1 MVAGILAENGAV
13 TRFRDP
19 YATMLPDYSGASL
32 LNLMATLAAACGAEP
47 RHAPLAAL
55 PQARLADARNVV
67 LVIVDGLG
75 DALLARH
82 AGGGELHRRRLAAIT
97 SVFPSTTASAITT
110 SYTGCAPLEHGLT
123 GWFTYFGAAGC
134 VGAPLPFV
142 SRGEKRSLRARGL
155 TPERAFDCGSLFDT
169 LAARAI
175 VVTPQSIVDS
185 EYNVYHCG
193 RAERRPYT
201 SLEGFVAEA
210 EAAVKSGGE
219 RKFVYAYWP
228 DYDSTSHQH
237 GHESPAALAQL
248 AAFDAAF
255 GTLLKRLAGTESVVI
270 ATADHGFIDSA
281 PDEILDLADAPGLS
295 GLLRYP
301 LCGEPRIAYCYV
313 QEGRGEEFVRRAAD
327 WLGARGDV
335 RPSRA
340 LVDEGWFG
348 PGTPHP
354 RLAERIGDVALVM
367 NGRYT
372 IKDRTPG
379 EARHR
384 HIGNHGGTS
393 EAEMRVPLVV
403 ATV

>member
-1 MVAGILAENGAV
+1 
-13 TRFRDP
+13 
-19 YATMLPDYSGASL
+19 MLPDYGGGSL
-32 LNLMATLAAACGAEP
+32 LNLMASLAAARGAKP
-47 RHAPLAAL
+47 RHPPLAAL
-55 PQARLADARNVV
+55 APARLAEARNVV

-75 DALLARH
+75 DGLLARSA
-82 AGGGELHRRRLAAIT
+82 AGGEIHRRRLDAIT

-142 SRGEKRSLRARGL
+142 SRGDKRSLRARGL
-155 TPERAFDCGSLFDT
+155 APERAFEAKSLFDA
-169 LAARAI
+169 LATPSVI
-175 VVTPQSIVDS
+175 VTPRSIVDS
-185 EYNVYHCG
+185 DYNRFHCG
-193 RAERRPYT
+193 HAERRAYD
-201 SLEGFVAEA
+201 SLQGFVLETEA
-210 EAAVKSGGE
+210 VVKSSDA

-255 GTLLKRLAGTESVVI
+255 GTLLGRLAGTESVVVLS
-270 ATADHGFIDSA
+270 ADHGFVDSA
-281 PDEILDLADAPGLS
+281 PDESFDLADAPGLS
-295 GLLRYP
+295 ALLRFP
-301 LCGEPRIAYCYV
+301 LCGEPRVAYCHV
-313 QEGRGEEFVRRAAD
+313 QEGRTGEFLRRAED
-327 WLGARGDV
+327 WLGDRGRA
-335 RPSRA
+335 RPSQQ

-367 NGRYT
+367 DGRYT
-372 IKDRTPG
+372 IRDRTPG
-379 EARHR
+379 ESRHR

-393 EAEMRVPLVV
+393 EDEMRVPLVL
-403 ATV
+403 ATA